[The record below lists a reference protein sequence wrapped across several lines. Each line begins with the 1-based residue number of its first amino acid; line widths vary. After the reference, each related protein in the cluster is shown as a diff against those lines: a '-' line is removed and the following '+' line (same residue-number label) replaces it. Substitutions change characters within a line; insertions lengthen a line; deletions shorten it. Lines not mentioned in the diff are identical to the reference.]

1 MNGLNVNWPSIYDLQ
16 ISKFTTKQIHVYDLN
31 GFIELRIQDNQ
42 EPSRAERLKMWAV
55 SDSAIGR
62 KGVTCNLDSI

>member
-1 MNGLNVNWPSIYDLQ
+1 MNGLNVNWPRVYDLQ

-42 EPSRAERLKMWAV
+42 ER
-55 SDSAIGR
+55 I
-62 KGVTCNLDSI
+62 